1 LGNYIFNGAIYLIA
15 IVLLVVSFIKSR
27 PKTKQALFKA
37 WNSFK
42 NILPMLLGVIL
53 LVGLTLSILDTKVI
67 SKIIGKQS
75 GFYGV
80 MLASLLGSITLI
92 PGFIAFPTAALL
104 LNGGAGYIQIAAFVQ
119 TLMMVGIVTLPME
132 IKYFNKK
139 VAVVFM
145 KKQVKFSN
153 IIILIGAW
161 STTKIPMLLFEMS
174 SLGFKFALL
183 RLGINIFVIIIIAYV
198 MGLVVKKDEI
208 TQFMRKLIIYKLH
221 YNLYYKF

>member
-1 LGNYIFNGAIYLIA
+1 VSNYIFNGAIYLIA
-15 IVLLVVSFIKSR
+15 IVFLIISLTKSR
-27 PKTKQALFKA
+27 PKTKQALLKA

-53 LVGLTLSILDTKVI
+53 LVGLTLSVLDTKVI
-67 SKIIGKQS
+67 SKIIGSQS

-139 VAVVFM
+139 VAVLRNALSFVLSIG
-145 KKQVKFSN
+145 VAY
-153 IIILIGAW
+153 LIGL
-161 STTKIPMLLFEMS
+161 I
-174 SLGFKFALL
+174 
-183 RLGINIFVIIIIAYV
+183 LGIW
-198 MGLVVKKDEI
+198 
-208 TQFMRKLIIYKLH
+208 R
-221 YNLYYKF
+221 

>member
-1 LGNYIFNGAIYLIA
+1 MGNYIFNGAIYLIA
-15 IVLLVVSFIKSR
+15 IVLLVISFIKSR
-27 PKTKQALFKA
+27 QKTKQALLKA

-53 LVGLTLSILDTKVI
+53 LVGLMLSILDASSI
-67 SKIIGKQS
+67 SRIIGKQS

-80 MLASLLGSITLI
+80 MISSVVGSITLI

-139 VAVVFM
+139 VAVLRNVLSF
-145 KKQVKFSN
+145 VLS
-153 IIILIGAW
+153 IGVAYLIGL
-161 STTKIPMLLFEMS
+161 IVEMW
-174 SLGFKFALL
+174 K
-183 RLGINIFVIIIIAYV
+183 
-198 MGLVVKKDEI
+198 
-208 TQFMRKLIIYKLH
+208 
-221 YNLYYKF
+221 

>member
-1 LGNYIFNGAIYLIA
+1 MGNYIFNGAIYLIA

>member
-1 LGNYIFNGAIYLIA
+1 VGNYIFNGAIYLIA
-15 IVLLVVSFIKSR
+15 IVFLIVSFIKSR
-27 PKTKQALFKA
+27 QKTKQVLLKA

-53 LVGLTLSILDTKVI
+53 LVGLMLSILDANLI

-80 MLASLLGSITLI
+80 MLSALVGSITLI

-139 VAVVFM
+139 IAVLRNVLSFVLSIGVAY
-145 KKQVKFSN
+145 
-153 IIILIGAW
+153 LIGL
-161 STTKIPMLLFEMS
+161 I
-174 SLGFKFALL
+174 LGVW
-183 RLGINIFVIIIIAYV
+183 R
-198 MGLVVKKDEI
+198 
-208 TQFMRKLIIYKLH
+208 
-221 YNLYYKF
+221 

>member
-1 LGNYIFNGAIYLIA
+1 MGNYIFNGAIYLIA
-15 IVLLVVSFIKSR
+15 IVFLIISLAKSR
-27 PKTKQALFKA
+27 PKTKKALFKA

-67 SKIIGKQS
+67 SKIIGNQS

-104 LNGGAGYIQIAAFVQ
+104 LAGGAGYIQIAAFVQ
-119 TLMMVGIVTLPME
+119 TLMMVGIVTLPLE

-139 VAVVFM
+139 VA
-145 KKQVKFSN
+145 
-153 IIILIGAW
+153 ILRNAISFVLSIGLAYL
-161 STTKIPMLLFEMS
+161 M
-174 SLGFKFALL
+174 GFI
-183 RLGINIFVIIIIAYV
+183 LGIW
-198 MGLVVKKDEI
+198 K
-208 TQFMRKLIIYKLH
+208 
-221 YNLYYKF
+221 